1 MDPIVL
7 NVFDEGRVSYTIGDT
22 LNMPYF
28 LRTGITLLIMMTF
41 VINHLR
47 ELRYNIKIT
56 F

>member
-7 NVFDEGRVSYTIGDT
+7 NVFDEGRVSYTIGDI

-28 LRTGITLLIMMTF
+28 LRIGITLHIMMTF

-47 ELRYNIKIT
+47 QQRHNIKIT
-56 F
+56 L